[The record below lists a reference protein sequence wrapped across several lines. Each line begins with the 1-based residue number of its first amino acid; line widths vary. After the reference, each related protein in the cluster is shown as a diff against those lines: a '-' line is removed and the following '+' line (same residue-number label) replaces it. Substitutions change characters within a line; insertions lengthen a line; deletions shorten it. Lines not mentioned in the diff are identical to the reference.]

1 MNRLDVVAWFQIG
14 IDDRM
19 HLLAAMMSDKNLTPF
34 FLVKISQC
42 LRQNRLVGKVFK
54 TNHAT
59 YNCRRIQVK
68 ETDGRTAVKKLGLG
82 PLRKRKPWPRC
93 YVTSIFGLSEKT

>member
-19 HLLAAMMSDKNLTPF
+19 HLLAAMMSDKNLAPF

-68 ETDGRTAVKKLGLG
+68 ETDGRTSNVSQEIVIGRALYENHGL
-82 PLRKRKPWPRC
+82 
-93 YVTSIFGLSEKT
+93 VAM